1 MTAIEATPAISPRA
15 RASYTLKVV
24 SFNVQQLLAAQAR
37 EGKNQTEMAGYLGM
51 KPAGMSLKI
60 SRANWRFEEV
70 LLAAEYLDTTVDALS
85 NDAIMRMMIGD
96 KKADQML
103 IDADTKKATGDTP
116 MASGNEL
123 LRLGLNQR
131 PSD

>member
-1 MTAIEATPAISPRA
+1 MTSIETMPGVSPKA
-15 RASYTLKVV
+15 RAAYKLKVV

-37 EGKNQTEMAGYLGM
+37 EGKNQTEMASYLGI
-51 KPAGMSLKI
+51 KPSGMSLKI

-70 LLAAEYLDTTVDALS
+70 LLAAEYLDTTVDELS
-85 NDAIMRMMIGD
+85 NDAIMRMMLRN

-103 IDADTKKATGDTP
+103 MDINTEKATGNTP
-116 MASGNEL
+116 MASNEL

>member
-1 MTAIEATPAISPRA
+1 MTAIEAAPTISPRA

-37 EGKNQTEMAGYLGM
+37 EGKNQTEMASYLGM

-70 LLAAEYLDTTVDALS
+70 LLAAEYLGTTVDALS

-103 IDADTKKATGDTP
+103 IDADTRKATGNTP